1 MRVLFDENVPRKLK
15 WQIEA
20 EVVNVPEMGWGGVKN
35 GKLLQLA
42 QAEFDVLLTL
52 DKGIRHQQNLSGL
65 EISLILVSSVSSDID
80 DLLPLVPSINRV
92 LKDIQVG
99 QIILVDV

>member
-15 WQIEA
+15 WRIEA
-20 EVVNVPEMGWGGVKN
+20 EVVTFPEMGWGGVKN